1 VSPLPRSHSK
11 DTRKGKGR
19 GRDRDKYRK
28 RKRARRSRSYSSS
41 PASSGSSQSRS
52 RSKSKSRKWRA
63 GGTQDDA
70 TRDQTVQDYDNYDAS
85 WTERNSMNNV
95 DWDEEALAVATKGI
109 DDYEKN
115 VVLERRERSPSED
128 SKEMGEILSPKD
140 VNAEDEI
147 LPVGGGSPDVEEDL
161 ELILR
166 QKALDNFRKFK
177 EASVKPGKTDS
188 NGTGKGVL
196 TDRLENTSTKI
207 AEARSAVTP
216 SQMQGNSFGV
226 GHSAGSPEIEDFGNA
241 TSPWNQE
248 MSRGD
253 KSPGILDSGD
263 TSPPTQQQG
272 SRLESIRPTSRIMSQ
287 DGRNGG
293 SVMQRLGNNPA
304 SSSTV
309 KQRLGSSA
317 GVIPVQA
324 TRRVRSVVSI
334 PAREGLDGS
343 EIAMTP
349 SAVEN
354 HVPVES
360 SSEVRHPP
368 AEINNNLEGTNGDDR
383 KTGEASAP
391 ESSVLSTDEGKS
403 QAGTE
408 DKDGSQ
414 FEKRTFSRMHDGET
428 VQVSEKLHCCSFKCS
443 NRHGWM

>member
-1 VSPLPRSHSK
+1 
-11 DTRKGKGR
+11 
-19 GRDRDKYRK
+19 
-28 RKRARRSRSYSSS
+28 
-41 PASSGSSQSRS
+41 
-52 RSKSKSRKWRA
+52 
-63 GGTQDDA
+63 
-70 TRDQTVQDYDNYDAS
+70 
-85 WTERNSMNNV
+85 
-95 DWDEEALAVATKGI
+95 
-109 DDYEKN
+109 
-115 VVLERRERSPSED
+115 
-128 SKEMGEILSPKD
+128 
-140 VNAEDEI
+140 
-147 LPVGGGSPDVEEDL
+147 
-161 ELILR
+161 
-166 QKALDNFRKFK
+166 
-177 EASVKPGKTDS
+177 
-188 NGTGKGVL
+188 
-196 TDRLENTSTKI
+196 
-207 AEARSAVTP
+207 
-216 SQMQGNSFGV
+216 
-226 GHSAGSPEIEDFGNA
+226 
-241 TSPWNQE
+241 
-248 MSRGD
+248 
-253 KSPGILDSGD
+253 
-263 TSPPTQQQG
+263 
-272 SRLESIRPTSRIMSQ
+272 MSQ

-334 PAREGLDGS
+334 PAREGLGS
-343 EIAMTP
+343 ETAMTP

-368 AEINNNLEGTNGDDR
+368 VEINNNLEGTNGDDR